1 MVANR
6 SRGSPAHGAG
16 GTLESRYHSS
26 SPAATCPAVTED
38 PVSKTRRKKEM
49 HALQSLGE
57 QLVELPAERLAGLD
71 LPERLRDAIDEARR
85 VPTFGGRRRQMQYIG
100 RLMRDVDPEPIR
112 ERLDALRGAS
122 ARETAL
128 HHATEQWRER
138 LLESDAALT
147 DLVRDHP
154 GADLQALRTLIRNA
168 RREREQQRPPRASRE
183 LFRIVRALLVPQPQ
197 AAAPGEDEPDA
208 AA

>member
-1 MVANR
+1 M
-6 SRGSPAHGAG
+6 
-16 GTLESRYHSS
+16 
-26 SPAATCPAVTED
+26 TED

-71 LPERLRDAIDEARR
+71 LPERLRDAIEEARR

-100 RLMRDVDPEPIR
+100 RLMREVDPEPIR

-128 HHATEQWRER
+128 HHAAEQWRER
-138 LLESDAALT
+138 LLEGDAALT
-147 DLVRDHP
+147 EFVSDHP
-154 GADLQALRTLIRNA
+154 GADLQALRALIRNA

-183 LFRIVRALLVPQPQ
+183 LFRTVRVLL
-197 AAAPGEDEPDA
+197 AAPSRTPAQFEGDSDA
-208 AA
+208 PS